1 MRPISL
7 KKICKCSK
15 CTFLTG
21 ILLLDNE
28 IHFILGLLYK
38 LSQNQFDLRIHVYFS
53 HCKDILLWHMKNCII
68 TVQNALV
75 KRPLF
80 CLENVLQWFSTMSI
94 LLSKVFATMLCGF
107 AWQLRSMK
115 IFTPK
120 INNFTVLKNQQKS
133 LILKRKKSLLLENVA
148 MQLPNCT
155 KKCPKYSNETFFL

>member
-1 MRPISL
+1 MIYENFCPKLRSNREDEEDYLLNRAFNRNVSKILKHHGFLLDRKWKNSKHHKGHKVISL
-7 KKICKCSK
+7 LMKTEWSDETNQPEKKICKCSK
-15 CTFLTG
+15 CTFLTR

-80 CLENVLQWFSTMSI
+80 
-94 LLSKVFATMLCGF
+94 A
-107 AWQLRSMK
+107 
-115 IFTPK
+115 
-120 INNFTVLKNQQKS
+120 
-133 LILKRKKSLLLENVA
+133 
-148 MQLPNCT
+148 
-155 KKCPKYSNETFFL
+155 